1 MKEAAAKLVAKT
13 TAHRVMGEQP
23 TAVRA
28 AVAAAVAGTVTAGLT
43 YRVLRHGSLSGD
55 NDE

>member
-1 MKEAAAKLVAKT
+1 MRQAAAKLVAKT

-23 TAVRA
+23 SAVRA

-55 NDE
+55 TDG